1 MEMKEDVVADVLKRL
16 RRAQGQV
23 GGLVQ
28 MIESGRDCKD
38 VIIQLAAVS
47 RALDRTG
54 FKIIASGLE
63 QCVSDDTEQGALD
76 RAQLEKLF
84 LTLA

>member
-1 MEMKEDVVADVLKRL
+1 MEMREDVVADVLKRL

-38 VIIQLAAVS
+38 VVIQLAAVS
-47 RALDRTG
+47 RALDRAG

-63 QCVSDDTEQGALD
+63 QCASDDSDQGALD

>member
-1 MEMKEDVVADVLKRL
+1 MELNEDVLADVRKRL

-23 GGLVQ
+23 GGVIQ
-28 MIESGRDCKD
+28 MLDEGRDCRD

-47 RALDRTG
+47 RALDRAG
-54 FKIIASGLE
+54 FRLIASGLQ
-63 QCVSDDTEQGALD
+63 QCLADDSEQGAAD
-76 RAQLEKLF
+76 REQLEKLF

>member
-1 MEMKEDVVADVLKRL
+1 MELNEDVVADVRKRL

-23 GGLVQ
+23 GGLIQ
-28 MIESGRDCKD
+28 MIDDGRECRD

-47 RALDRTG
+47 RALDRAG
-54 FKIIASGLE
+54 FRLIASGLE
-63 QCVSDDTEQGALD
+63 QCVSDDSEQGAAD
-76 RAQLEKLF
+76 REQLEKLF